1 MANKAV
7 NNAKLGGFVLA
18 GLIFL
23 VLLLYMIGSNQ
34 NLFGDNYILKAR
46 FENIQ
51 GLVPGNNVRYAGIQT
66 GTVKEINILDDT
78 TIEVTMV
85 IEKEM
90 LHIIRKNAIASIGTD
105 GFVGNKLV
113 NIYPA
118 RQPAATATEG
128 DILLSKRAVSTDD
141 MLQTLSKTNGDIA
154 VIAAELKTTVQRI
167 NNSAGLWKLLN
178 DESIPKDIRLTLAN
192 IRSATVRANDMMG
205 SFQAVAT
212 EIKNGKGSVGMILK
226 DSSIALNLNEAILKI
241 KSVGSEADSLV
252 QEVNKLVAG
261 IQEDK
266 NNGIGP
272 VHAIFKDSAIVIKLN
287 ASLDNIQKGT
297 DGFNQNMEALKHNF
311 LFKGYFKKLEKQ
323 KQKEEKEK
331 AKAAAKQ

>member
-1 MANKAV
+1 MANKAI
-7 NNAKLGGFVLA
+7 NNIKLGGFVLA
-18 GLIFL
+18 GLLFL

-34 NLFGDNYILKAR
+34 NLFGDTYILKAR
-46 FENIQ
+46 FENVQ

-78 TIEVTMV
+78 TIEVMMV

-90 LHIIRKNAIASIGTD
+90 LHIIRKNATASIGTD

-113 NIYPA
+113 NIHPSH
-118 RQPAATATEG
+118 QPAATAIEG
-128 DILLSKRAVSTDD
+128 DILLSKRSVSTDD

-178 DESIPKDIRLTLAN
+178 DESIPKDIRRTLAN
-192 IRSATVRANDMMG
+192 IRSATARANDMAG
-205 SFQAVAT
+205 SFQSVAAD
-212 EIKNGKGSVGMILK
+212 IKNGKGSVGMLLK
-226 DSSIALNLNEAILKI
+226 DSAIVNNLNEAILKI
-241 KSVGSEADSLV
+241 KSVGTEADSLV
-252 QEVNKLVAG
+252 EEVNKLVAG

-266 NNGIGP
+266 NNGTGP

-287 ASLDNIQKGT
+287 TSLDNIQKGT

-311 LFKGYFKKLEKQ
+311 LFRGYFKKLEKQ

-331 AKAAAKQ
+331 AKAAANQ

>member
-1 MANKAV
+1 MANKAI
-7 NNAKLGGFVLA
+7 NNTKLGGFVLA
-18 GLIFL
+18 GLLFL
-23 VLLLYMIGSNQ
+23 VLLLYMIGNNQ
-34 NLFGDNYILKAR
+34 NLFGDTYVLKAR

-128 DILLSKRAVSTDD
+128 DILLSKRSVSTDD

-178 DESIPKDIRLTLAN
+178 DESIPKDIRLTLSN
-192 IRSATVRANDMMG
+192 IRSAAARANDMAG
-205 SFQAVAT
+205 SFQSVAAD
-212 EIKNGKGSVGMILK
+212 IKNGKGSVGMILK
-226 DSSIALNLNEAILKI
+226 DSSIANNLNEAILKI
-241 KSVGSEADSLV
+241 KSVGNQADSLV
-252 QEVNKLVAG
+252 EEVNRLVAG
-261 IQEDK
+261 IRDDK
-266 NNGIGP
+266 DNGTGTL
-272 VHAIFKDSAIVIKLN
+272 HALFKDSAIVVKIN

-297 DGFNQNMEALKHNF
+297 DNFNQDMEALKHNF